1 MRSRGEGKFGSLTV
15 RSSPE
20 FKAPPTQ
27 QAILATLLVTAGHCC
42 KRLWP
47 AEHISHHFSHNS
59 MAESAAIQTRPDTK
73 MYYLFNK
80 VNVQGESRQPW
91 HLEGPHEAPRL
102 FISQSCYQEKSLR
115 LSTLYLLLVLSAYAM
130 AAATI
135 RNRLLFML
143 LWSTAS
149 RGLSRSISIAADP
162 VTNQNLAPLYECIVG
177 RYAAKEN
184 LKRNTSHLLR
194 C

>member
-1 MRSRGEGKFGSLTV
+1 MV
-15 RSSPE
+15 RSLPE

-27 QAILATLLVTAGHCC
+27 QAILATLLVMAGHCC

-47 AEHISHHFSHNS
+47 AEQISHHFSHNS

-91 HLEGPHEAPRL
+91 HLEGPHEAPTL

-115 LSTLYLLLVLSAYAM
+115 LSTLYLLLVLKRVCNGCSHYTKPPPIYATLVYSQQG
-130 AAATI
+130 A
-135 RNRLLFML
+135 LEVYFHSC
-143 LWSTAS
+143 WPSDKS
-149 RGLSRSISIAADP
+149 RTEIKKLQACWHICHIKHFTDS
-162 VTNQNLAPLYECIVG
+162 
-177 RYAAKEN
+177 
-184 LKRNTSHLLR
+184 
-194 C
+194 